1 MTLRDS
7 LCESQAALSLSISF
21 HVLSCVSKVNL
32 IISST
37 FISLSFVHGSNFND
51 DHISSSDKGRWPQER
66 YQLLFPLSGS
76 RYFIS
81 VVVYSHDH
89 PRRGFDT
96 VSKKTATNRYSDFIC
111 IFL

>member
-7 LCESQAALSLSISF
+7 LCESQAALSLSITF
-21 HVLSCVSKVNL
+21 HVLSCFSKVNL
-32 IISST
+32 TISST
-37 FISLSFVHGSNFND
+37 FISLSFVDVSNFPD

-66 YQLLFPLSGS
+66 HQLLFPLSGK

-81 VVVYSHDH
+81 VVIYSHDH

-96 VSKKTATNRYSDFIC
+96 ASKKTTSNRYSDFIC